1 MYYPDE
7 VLTVGDTSDN
17 VSGTSQEA
25 YLMKAQN
32 QARVAG
38 EIC

>member
-7 VLTVGDTSDN
+7 ALTVGDTSDN

-25 YLMKAQN
+25 HLMKAQN
-32 QARVAG
+32 PARVAG